1 MQTLK
6 SRLLADP
13 RHYQIA
19 VLASLLLYGVV
30 ALDFEVPPLRI
41 AAILA
46 TCLGVQWLAGRWAGL
61 PAFEPRSA
69 LISGLSLC
77 LLLRTNSLLLALG
90 AAALAVGSKFVL
102 RFRGKHL
109 FNPTNFAIV
118 AAILSGQAWV
128 SPAQWGNAALFGFLT
143 ACLGGMVVH
152 RALRSDVTYAF
163 LAFYLAI
170 LVARAAWLGQPA
182 ATPLHQLSNGA
193 FLIFS
198 FFMISDPKTTPD
210 SRLGRFVFAAAV
222 ALGGCYVTFVLYRP
236 NGLLLSLV
244 AMCLLV
250 PVLDK
255 LFPGERFD
263 WRQAG
268 TAESARSE
276 RREKTT
282 TSQATPA
289 PGLAASGL
297 AQSV

>member
-1 MQTLK
+1 MPTLTT
-6 SRLLADP
+6 RLLSDP

-19 VLASLLLYGVV
+19 VLASLLFYGVL
-30 ALDFEVPPLRI
+30 ALDFEVAPPRI

-46 TCLGVQWLAGRWAGL
+46 TCLAVQWLGGRWAGL

-77 LLLRTNSLLLALG
+77 LLLRTNSLLVALG
-90 AAALAVGSKFVL
+90 AAALAIGSKFL
-102 RFRGKHL
+102 FRLSGKHL

-118 AAILSGQAWV
+118 AAILSGEAWV
-128 SPAQWGNAALFGFLT
+128 SPAQWGNFALFGFLI

-170 LVARAAWLGQPA
+170 LIGRALWLGQPF

-193 FLIFS
+193 FLIFA

-210 SRLGRFVFAAAV
+210 SRLGRIVFSAAV
-222 ALGGCYVTFVLYRP
+222 ALGAGFVTFVLYRP

-250 PVLDK
+250 PILDK

-263 WRQAG
+263 WRR
-268 TAESARSE
+268 ARAAAIGWAA
-276 RREKTT
+276 RRDGTT
-282 TSQATPA
+282 TLPA
-289 PGLAASGL
+289 NPAAGLAPSGL
-297 AQSV
+297 APTN

>member
-6 SRLLADP
+6 SRLLGDP

-19 VLASLLLYGVV
+19 VLASLLLYGVI

-77 LLLRTNSLLLALG
+77 LLLRTNSLILALG

-118 AAILSGQAWV
+118 AAILSGGGWV
-128 SPAQWGNAALFGFLT
+128 SPAQWGNAALFAFLI
-143 ACLGGMVVH
+143 ASLGGMVVH

-163 LAFYLAI
+163 LAFYVAI
-170 LVARAAWLGQPA
+170 LFARAAWLGQPT

-193 FLIFS
+193 FLIFA

-210 SRLGRFVFAAAV
+210 SRLGRIVFAAAV
-222 ALGGCYVTFVLYRP
+222 ALGAGYVSFVLYRP
-236 NGLLLSLV
+236 NGLLLALV
-244 AMCLLV
+244 AMCLIV
-250 PVLDK
+250 PILDK
-255 LFPGERFD
+255 IFPGERFD
-263 WRQAG
+263 WRKTG
-268 TAESARSE
+268 TAPSKPS
-276 RREKTT
+276 
-282 TSQATPA
+282 TSPA
-289 PGLAASGL
+289 PALAVPGMVQL
-297 AQSV
+297 HLR

>member
-6 SRLLADP
+6 GRLLADP
-13 RHYQIA
+13 RHYQIV
-19 VLASLLLYGVV
+19 VLAALLFYGVV

-46 TCLGVQWLAGRWAGL
+46 TCLAVQWLGGRWAGL

-77 LLLRTNSLLLALG
+77 LLLRTNPLLLALG

-102 RFRGKHL
+102 RYRGKHL

-118 AAILSGQAWV
+118 AAILSGQGWV
-128 SPAQWGNAALFGFLT
+128 SPAQWGNFALFAFLI

-170 LVARAAWLGQPA
+170 LIGRAVWLGQPF
-182 ATPLHQLSNGA
+182 ATPLHQMSNGA

-210 SRLGRFVFAAAV
+210 SRLGRIVFSAAV
-222 ALGGCYVTFVLYRP
+222 ALGAGYVTFVLYRP

-263 WRQAG
+263 WRRTG
-268 TAESARSE
+268 TSARARPARQEES
-276 RREKTT
+276 TT
-282 TSQATPA
+282 PKATPA
-289 PGLAASGL
+289 PSLPDSGL
-297 AQSV
+297 APTT

>member
-1 MQTLK
+1 MPTLK
-6 SRLLADP
+6 DRLLADP

-19 VLASLLLYGVV
+19 VLASLLLYGVI
-30 ALDFEVPPLRI
+30 ALDFQVRPLSI

-46 TCLGVQWLAGRWAGL
+46 ACLGVQWLGGRWAGL

-77 LLLRTNSLLLALG
+77 LLLRTNSLLLALA

-102 RFRGKHL
+102 RYRGKHL

-118 AAILSGQAWV
+118 AAILSGGGWV
-128 SPAQWGNAALFGFLT
+128 SPAQWGNAALFGFLI

-163 LAFYLAI
+163 LAFYVAI
-170 LVARAAWLGQPA
+170 LFARAAWLGQPTA
-182 ATPLHQLSNGA
+182 APLHQLSNGA
-193 FLIFS
+193 FLIFA

-210 SRLGRFVFAAAV
+210 SRLGRIVFAAAV
-222 ALGGCYVTFVLYRP
+222 AVGAGFVTFVLYRP

-255 LFPGERFD
+255 IFPGERFD
-263 WRQAG
+263 WRKTGRSARG
-268 TAESARSE
+268 TAKE
-276 RREKTT
+276 T
-282 TSQATPA
+282 TSPHSVSPHSTGA
-289 PGLAASGL
+289 PGLATPGL
-297 AQSV
+297 A

>member
-1 MQTLK
+1 MQKLK
-6 SRLLADP
+6 ASLLADP

-19 VLASLLLYGVV
+19 VLATLLLYGVL

-41 AAILA
+41 ATILA
-46 TCLGVQWLAGRWAGL
+46 TCLAVQWLGGRWAGL

-90 AAALAVGSKFVL
+90 AAALAIGSKFVL

-118 AAILSGQAWV
+118 AAILSGGAWV
-128 SPAQWGNAALFGFLT
+128 SPAQWGNFALFGFLV

-170 LVARAAWLGQPA
+170 LIGRAAWLGQPL

-210 SRLGRFVFAAAV
+210 SRLGRIVFAAAV
-222 ALGGCYVTFVLYRP
+222 ALGAGYVTFVLYRP

-244 AMCLLV
+244 AMCILV
-250 PVLDK
+250 PGLDK

-263 WRQAG
+263 WRRAA
-268 TAESARSE
+268 TARPARQE
-276 RREKTT
+276 ETT

-289 PGLAASGL
+289 PGLPASGL
-297 AQSV
+297 AQTI

>member
-6 SRLLADP
+6 ARLLADP

-19 VLASLLLYGVV
+19 VLASLLLYGVL

-61 PAFEPRSA
+61 SAFEPRSA

-77 LLLRTNSLLLALG
+77 LLLRTNSLLLAL
-90 AAALAVGSKFVL
+90 AAATLAVGSKFVL
-102 RFRGKHL
+102 RYRGKHL

-128 SPAQWGNAALFGFLT
+128 SPAQWGNAALFGFLI

-163 LAFYLAI
+163 LAFYVAI
-170 LVARAAWLGQPA
+170 LFARATWLGQPT

-193 FLIFS
+193 FLIFA

-210 SRLGRFVFAAAV
+210 SRLGRIVFAAAV
-222 ALGGCYVTFVLYRP
+222 ALGAGYVTFVLYRP

-250 PVLDK
+250 PILDK
-255 LFPGERFD
+255 VFPGERFD
-263 WRQAG
+263 WRQTGAR
-268 TAESARSE
+268 SARGAAGE
-276 RREKTT
+276 T
-282 TSQATPA
+282 TSANSVSPHSPGA
-289 PGLAASGL
+289 PGLAAPGL
-297 AQSV
+297 V